1 MKEKSKTKSSSS
13 KRYDAEF
20 KRAAVEMVLH
30 GGKALAQ
37 VARELGVSEYSLHL
51 WKKAHL
57 KQMQPTQ
64 VEGHLLSP
72 QELIKQIH
80 RQQKEIEW
88 LRQQREILKKAMS
101 ILGETPTPGMR

>member
-1 MKEKSKTKSSSS
+1 
-13 KRYDAEF
+13 
-20 KRAAVEMVLH
+20 MVLH

-57 KQMQPTQ
+57 KQMQPTEVDGQ
-64 VEGHLLSP
+64 LLSP

-101 ILGETPTPGMR
+101 ILGETPAPGMR

>member
-13 KRYDAEF
+13 KRYDADF
-20 KRAAVEMVLH
+20 NRAAVEMVLH

-51 WKKAHL
+51 WKRAHL
-57 KQMQPTQ
+57 KQMQPTEVDGQ
-64 VEGHLLSP
+64 LLSP